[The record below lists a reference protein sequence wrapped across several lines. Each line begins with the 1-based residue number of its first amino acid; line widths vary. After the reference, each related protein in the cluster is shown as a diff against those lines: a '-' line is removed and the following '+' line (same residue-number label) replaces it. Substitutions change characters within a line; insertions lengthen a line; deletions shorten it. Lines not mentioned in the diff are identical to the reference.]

1 MTLRSRLL
9 LMIGLSLALLW
20 TAASVWMLIDLR
32 SEFRSALDERLA
44 ASARMVANLVT
55 QLPQAAERSDTSDSS
70 DSSDPSS
77 QPASP
82 SRQVVDALAQEGV
95 ACEVRLSRGGVL
107 ARTRNSPPDL
117 GSAATGF
124 STRTIQGARWRS
136 YTLEQDGIR
145 ITTADSVD
153 RRTALLKD
161 IVVATAVPF
170 LIAMAGSLLAL
181 ALGVRHG
188 LAPLKSITNALADRD
203 PNALRRLPDTRV
215 PGELRPLVSTINTL
229 LDRIQQAM
237 ERERRFTGDAAH
249 ELRTPLTA
257 VKTHIQVA
265 RLANGGSDTA
275 VALVHAEQGV
285 LRLQRTIEQLLML
298 SRVDGVLSFDAE
310 EAVPAHEVAARAMQG
325 VPAGQRER
333 IVLQEH
339 GALDKT
345 PVPAELAVTALR
357 NILDNALRYSPP
369 HERVIL
375 TLSQSGGTIH
385 FVVDD
390 NGPGMNE
397 SECARSL
404 DRFWR
409 KGRED
414 GSGLGLSIVAAIMER
429 HGGRFELRPRPE
441 GGMRAKMDLPV
452 ASEVIPDKNAL

>member
-9 LMIGLSLALLW
+9 LMIGLSLAVLW
-20 TAASVWMLIDLR
+20 AAASVWMLIDLR
-32 SEFRSALDERLA
+32 NEFRSALDERLA
-44 ASARMVANLVT
+44 ASARMVANLVA
-55 QLPQAAERSDTSDSS
+55 QLPQAPQASEL
-70 DSSDPSS
+70 SDPSS
-77 QPASP
+77 QPGSP
-82 SRQVVDALAQEGV
+82 TAQVVDALAQEGV

-117 GSAATGF
+117 DTAVAGF
-124 STRTIQGARWRS
+124 STRTIQGSRWRT

-161 IVVATAVPF
+161 IVVATSVPF

-188 LAPLKSITNALADRD
+188 LAPLKSITTALADRD
-203 PNALRRLPDTRV
+203 PAALQRLPDTRV

-265 RLANGGSDTA
+265 RLAKDGSDTA
-275 VALVHAEQGV
+275 VALAHAEQGV
-285 LRLQRTIEQLLML
+285 LRLQGTIEQLLML
-298 SRVDGVLSFDAE
+298 TRVDGALSFDAG
-310 EAVPAHEVAARAMQG
+310 EAVTAREVAARAMQR
-325 VPAGQRER
+325 VPDGQRER
-333 IVLQEH
+333 IVLHET
-339 GALDKT
+339 GGTDKT
-345 PVPAELAVTALR
+345 SVPAELAVTALR

-369 HERVIL
+369 HEPVIL
-375 TLSQSGGTIH
+375 TLSQSGGMID

-390 NGPGMNE
+390 SGPGMNE
-397 SECARSL
+397 TECARSL
-404 DRFWR
+404 ERFWR
-409 KGRED
+409 KGRGH

-441 GGMRAKMDLPV
+441 GGMRGRMALPV
-452 ASEVIPDKNAL
+452 GQEVILHRNAL